1 MQGETKN
8 YYDLLIDEW
17 NDPVLDPPP
26 LQDYMNKWDGQIFM
40 DKLNISK
47 DMSVLEIG
55 VGTGRLALK
64 IAPLCKWFVGID
76 LSPKTVE
83 RATVNLS
90 NYGNI
95 SIICGD
101 FLDTKFNTK
110 FDVIYSSLTFMH
122 IEEKQL
128 AIEKVKQSLNDN
140 GRFVLSIDKSQDDI
154 IDMGSRK
161 IRIYPDNPKTIQQHL
176 LKAGLTLIEI
186 IEIEFAYIIIALKD
200 VYKRQHNG
208 I

>member
-101 FLDTKFNTK
+101 FLDTKFQ
-110 FDVIYSSLTFMH
+110 H
-122 IEEKQL
+122 
-128 AIEKVKQSLNDN
+128 
-140 GRFVLSIDKSQDDI
+140 
-154 IDMGSRK
+154 K
-161 IRIYPDNPKTIQQHL
+161 I
-176 LKAGLTLIEI
+176 
-186 IEIEFAYIIIALKD
+186 
-200 VYKRQHNG
+200 
-208 I
+208 

>member
-1 MQGETKN
+1 
-8 YYDLLIDEW
+8 
-17 NDPVLDPPP
+17 
-26 LQDYMNKWDGQIFM
+26 MNKWDGQIFM

-186 IEIEFAYIIIALKD
+186 IEIEFAYIIIAL
-200 VYKRQHNG
+200 N
-208 I
+208 

>member
-161 IRIYPDNPKTIQQHL
+161 IRIYPVNPKTIQQHL

-186 IEIEFAYIIIALKD
+186 IEIEFAYIIIAL
-200 VYKRQHNG
+200 N
-208 I
+208 

>member
-122 IEEKQL
+122 IEEKEL

-186 IEIEFAYIIIALKD
+186 IEIEFAYIIIAL
-200 VYKRQHNG
+200 N
-208 I
+208 

>member
-140 GRFVLSIDKSQDDI
+140 GRFVLSIDKSQDAI

-186 IEIEFAYIIIALKD
+186 IEIEFAYIIIAL
-200 VYKRQHNG
+200 N
-208 I
+208 

>member
-1 MQGETKN
+1 MQGESKN

-122 IEEKQL
+122 IEEKEL

-186 IEIEFAYIIIALKD
+186 IEIEFAYIIIAL
-200 VYKRQHNG
+200 N
-208 I
+208 

>member
-76 LSPKTVE
+76 LTPKTVE

-186 IEIEFAYIIIALKD
+186 IEIEFAYIIIAL
-200 VYKRQHNG
+200 N
-208 I
+208 

>member
-186 IEIEFAYIIIALKD
+186 IEIEFAYIIIAL
-200 VYKRQHNG
+200 N
-208 I
+208 